1 MLLRLRHP
9 LLRYAAR
16 RLLLVPPTL
25 LAILIINVGVTQLAP
40 GGPVEHLIAQLTP
53 GNDDSG
59 GAERVL
65 GAPTALAPDLDPT
78 MRYRGAE
85 RLDAATIAE
94 IERMFGFDRP
104 PLERFWL
111 MLKRFLSFDLGRS
124 LFLDRPVAELLWQRL
139 PVSASLG
146 AWSTFLTY
154 GIALPLGI
162 ILAVRRGTGL
172 DRGATFAIA
181 LAHAV
186 PGVVVAVA
194 LLVLF
199 AGGRVF
205 AWFPTEGLVSA
216 HWQDLSWGAR
226 ILDWLWHLALPVT
239 ALVLGGFASLALMTR
254 SLFLEE
260 IGKPYVQLALA
271 KGLAGRRVLF
281 RHVFPNAMLVILAGL
296 PSALIGLLF
305 GGGLLVEVVFGLDG
319 IGLLGFE
326 AISSRDYP
334 VIFGTLWLFTLLG
347 LVLHLAGD
355 LLAAALDPRIGFQ
368 AAARG

>member
-1 MLLRLRHP
+1 M
-9 LLRYAAR
+9 LRYAAR

-25 LAILIINVGVTQLAP
+25 LAIILINVLATQLAP
-40 GGPVEHLIAQLTP
+40 GGPVEHMIAQLTP
-53 GNDDSG
+53 GLGDA

-65 GAPTALAPDLDPT
+65 GASTALAPDLDPSL
-78 MRYRGAE
+78 RYRGAD
-85 RLDAATIAE
+85 RLDPALVAE

-104 PLERFWL
+104 PLERFLL
-111 MLKRFLSFDLGRS
+111 MMRRLLFFDLGRS

-146 AWSTFLTY
+146 AWSTLLTY
-154 GIALPLGI
+154 GIALSLGI
-162 ILAVRRGTGL
+162 VLAVRRGSGL
-172 DRGATFAIA
+172 DRGATLAIA
-181 LAHAV
+181 LAHAI
-186 PGVVVAVA
+186 PGVVVAVG

-199 AGGRVF
+199 AGGRFF

-216 HWQDLSWGAR
+216 QWAELPWPAR
-226 ILDWLWHLALPVT
+226 ILDWAWHLVLPVT

-254 SLFLEE
+254 NLFLEE
-260 IGKPYVQLALA
+260 IGKPYVQLARA
-271 KGLAGRRVLF
+271 KGLAEDRVLF
-281 RHVFPNAMLVILAGL
+281 RHIFPNAMLVVLAGL
-296 PSALIGLLF
+296 PGALVGLLF

-326 AISSRDYP
+326 AVTSRDYP